1 MYVMDSG
8 LTECAMERY
17 KNGKLGCEN
26 FCWIEV
32 VWNS

>member
-1 MYVMDSG
+1 MSG
-8 LTECAMERY
+8 PWTECAMGRY

-26 FCWIEV
+26 IYWIEV